1 MANPFN
7 TYHPAVAFAY
17 LACAIVFSMAV
28 MQPAFVALS
37 LVGAVVCSC
46 VTRGGGRTVRMLGG
60 VALLMCVVAAAN
72 MVFVSSGSTELFRI
86 GARAFYLESL
96 IYGLCSGCMLASV
109 LLWFASYAACMGSDA
124 SMALFGRVAPTV
136 TLMVSQ
142 VMRLVP
148 QFVSRGRGIAAA
160 QDATSAAAPATKRQ
174 QAAGRFRI
182 VSVLMGWGMEDGIER
197 SDAMRARGY
206 DCGARRTTYKR
217 YRFSRADAA
226 VLGVIV
232 VLAVIAG
239 ACATAV
245 CLQFSF
251 YPTLS
256 GGGAWWAYVPYAVL
270 MAVPPILQF
279 KEWLLW
285 R

>member
-142 VMRLVP
+142 VLRLVP
-148 QFVSRGRGIAAA
+148 QFVSRGRSIVASQGAV
-160 QDATSAAAPATKRQ
+160 TSAEARTRRDAASDRLRA
-174 QAAGRFRI
+174 
-182 VSVLMGWGMEDGIER
+182 VSVLAGWGMEDGLVR

-206 DCGARRTTYKR
+206 GCGVRRTTYKR
-217 YRFSRADAA
+217 YRIRRADAA
-226 VLGVIV
+226 ALAAIL
-232 VLAVIAG
+232 VLAVASVPG
-239 ACATAV
+239 AWAAV
-245 CLQFSF
+245 SQFSS
-251 YPTLS
+251 YPVLA
-256 GGGAWWAYVPYAVL
+256 GFAPWWAYVPYAL
-270 MAVPPILQF
+270 FMLVPPVLAF
-279 KEWLLW
+279 KEWLQW